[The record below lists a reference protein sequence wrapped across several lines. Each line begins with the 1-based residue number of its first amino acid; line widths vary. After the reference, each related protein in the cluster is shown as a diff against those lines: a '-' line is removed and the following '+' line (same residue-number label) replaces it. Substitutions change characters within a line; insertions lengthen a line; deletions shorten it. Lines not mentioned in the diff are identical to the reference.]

1 MASFVKFKK
10 LKRGVFM
17 IKRTN
22 KISANK
28 AMISKEEDGLVV
40 YTFDKDGVEES
51 RTPMSEFAEEFLDK
65 QYISITIGYD
75 VNL

>member
-1 MASFVKFKK
+1 
-10 LKRGVFM
+10 M

-28 AMISKEEDGLVV
+28 AMICKEDEGLMV
-40 YTFDKDGVEES
+40 YTFDKDGAEES
-51 RTPMSEFAEEFLDK
+51 KMLIDEFAEEFLDK